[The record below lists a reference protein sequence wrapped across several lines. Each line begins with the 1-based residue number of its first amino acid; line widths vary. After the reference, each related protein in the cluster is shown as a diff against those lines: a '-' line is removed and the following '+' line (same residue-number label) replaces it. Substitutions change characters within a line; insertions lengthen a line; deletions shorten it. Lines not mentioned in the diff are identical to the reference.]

1 MLGRVIAG
9 KFEIESIL
17 GSGAMGVVFKA
28 RHVSLEVPV
37 ALKVLHAELAADE
50 RFSKRFRLEAK
61 IACSVAHASSVRTI
75 DCGAEAD
82 GTLYL
87 AMEYVD
93 GRDLFALLAQRGRL
107 SARRSAHLMSQVLS
121 ALAAAHAVGIVH
133 RDVKPENILVVLGED
148 DDGNPSE
155 IAKVCDF
162 GIASIVSAVN
172 DGRGAGGARLTQGMV
187 VGTPAYMSPEQ
198 ARGQSVDGR
207 TDLYAVGVVLYQLL
221 TGSLPFDASEPLAV
235 VLKHLN
241 DPPPAP
247 ESVFPGVHSALAQV
261 ALTALAKDPA
271 SRFDSARAMRGAV
284 RKAMGWT
291 DHDAHSRRM
300 ATAAPG
306 ALDSPVVSGRGQPTP
321 TDVLRTLTGPLAV
334 TGQEPSVPTPSAPRV
349 SPTPGFQL
357 PPPAPTWTGSQPA
370 PTSHR
375 GLNRLFVVASLTTL
389 FLAGWVVMQRSTRG
403 VVARWLAPV
412 GTGSS
417 AAQISA
423 DPRDVGAATFA
434 RPTEVAEEAP
444 TASSQPPSATRV
456 ALPIVGP
463 AANPRAR
470 EPDAVGTGER
480 ALDAFVAGHTGSSR
494 LPPEPAAAA
503 SAESPAV
510 TLPPSAAPRPPGS
523 AWVTIG
529 GVSGERGV
537 TPRSV
542 TGAITGI
549 MPRFVEC
556 YRSAS
561 PSSPGT
567 GVGTLHLDTDGDG
580 VVTSASAHQP
590 AAPATARCIERVAL
604 GMQLA
609 GVDTGEATA
618 DVSLSFH
625 HE

>member
-1 MLGRVIAG
+1 MPVSPSETRPSPHVPGAAQAMLGRVIAG

-221 TGSLPFDASEPLAV
+221 TGSLPFDASEPL
-235 VLKHLN
+235 
-241 DPPPAP
+241 
-247 ESVFPGVHSALAQV
+247 SAF
-261 ALTALAKDPA
+261 KI
-271 SRFDSARAMRGAV
+271 F
-284 RKAMGWT
+284 
-291 DHDAHSRRM
+291 
-300 ATAAPG
+300 
-306 ALDSPVVSGRGQPTP
+306 
-321 TDVLRTLTGPLAV
+321 
-334 TGQEPSVPTPSAPRV
+334 
-349 SPTPGFQL
+349 
-357 PPPAPTWTGSQPA
+357 
-370 PTSHR
+370 
-375 GLNRLFVVASLTTL
+375 
-389 FLAGWVVMQRSTRG
+389 
-403 VVARWLAPV
+403 
-412 GTGSS
+412 
-417 AAQISA
+417 
-423 DPRDVGAATFA
+423 
-434 RPTEVAEEAP
+434 
-444 TASSQPPSATRV
+444 TRV
-456 ALPIVGP
+456 T
-463 AANPRAR
+463 ANP
-470 EPDAVGTGER
+470 P
-480 ALDAFVAGHTGSSR
+480 
-494 LPPEPAAAA
+494 
-503 SAESPAV
+503 SPAV
-510 TLPPSAAPRPPGS
+510 QTSTSEKAEIIFPR
-523 AWVTIG
+523 I
-529 GVSGERGV
+529 
-537 TPRSV
+537 
-542 TGAITGI
+542 
-549 MPRFVEC
+549 
-556 YRSAS
+556 
-561 PSSPGT
+561 
-567 GVGTLHLDTDGDG
+567 DTFEKKL
-580 VVTSASAHQP
+580 
-590 AAPATARCIERVAL
+590 I
-604 GMQLA
+604 
-609 GVDTGEATA
+609 
-618 DVSLSFH
+618 
-625 HE
+625 